1 MKLSELIDSLQSMY
15 EINGD
20 DEIIVTNNEIIIGL
34 KNSDRTITVN
44 WK

>member
-20 DEIIVTNNEIIIGL
+20 DEIIVTNNKIVIGL